1 MRITEGTDDVS
12 RLDFVFLLFPPISI
26 HREKYR
32 KMLIT
37 ENVDKNSIK
46 LQQSL
51 TVLKSNSL
59 LKMLE
64 QETLWANNLQ
74 IIFTP

>member
-26 HREKYR
+26 HREKSR
-32 KMLIT
+32 KMLLT

-46 LQQSL
+46 IAAISDCS
-51 TVLKSNSL
+51 K
-59 LKMLE
+59 
-64 QETLWANNLQ
+64 
-74 IIFTP
+74 I